1 MTAPMIPMMR
11 SPITPPGPSPG
22 TTFLASHPAMIPT
35 IIHERILISLIP
47 PSELTDPWLLP
58 VYRKKR
64 ACVWDGNQFETT
76 GQVITGTLPV
86 TAYVVRTQGDD
97 VLIDLS

>member
-11 SPITPPGPSPG
+11 SPIIPPGPSPG

-58 VYRKKR
+58 VYRKTQQHESDQLSGNTWGLRPRCR
-64 ACVWDGNQFETT
+64 AGVYDTRVQEIAESG
-76 GQVITGTLPV
+76 
-86 TAYVVRTQGDD
+86 A
-97 VLIDLS
+97 